1 MVFVIRVR
9 AFIDVVVDKINVG
22 QSSSIS
28 ELVNVLCDANN

>member
-1 MVFVIRVR
+1 MVFVIRVH

-22 QSSSIS
+22 QSIS